1 MFNLEIVTTPQ
12 GWVAAP
18 VEPEHIEIAK
28 ERYLDRQHRFEA
40 TGQRN
45 QHFKPDDM
53 PDEDVD
59 TERDHRWSGD
69 LGEMLVKDYLTRR
82 RYDHHWLAGVK
93 ETEYDPDFW
102 IAGHKIDVKT
112 KRSKGAPK
120 LVDHY
125 FATVNHDQLVIAKT
139 RDVAG
144 FIFCSYAYEDQW
156 IYLVGKISY
165 AQFDKI
171 KIERNVGDQV
181 HEHFTVSA
189 KSWDVPITALTP
201 PLRWVKAA

>member
-12 GWVAAP
+12 GWVAAK

-28 ERYLDRQHRFEA
+28 ERYLERQ
-40 TGQRN
+40 QRCRADGLREK
-45 QHFKPDDM
+45 FTPDGMDAG
-53 PDEDVD
+53 DVD

-69 LGEMLVKDYLTRR
+69 LGEMLVKDYLERR
-82 RYDHHWLAGVK
+82 AYEHHWLAGVR
-93 ETEYDPDFW
+93 ESEYDPDFW
-102 IAGHKIDVKT
+102 ISGHKLDVKT
-112 KRSKGAPK
+112 KRRKMEP
-120 LVDHY
+120 LLQDDY
-125 FATVNHDQLVIAKT
+125 FETVYHDQFVLAKT
-139 RDVAG
+139 RGVAG
-144 FIFCSYAYEDQW
+144 FLFCDYAYGHQW